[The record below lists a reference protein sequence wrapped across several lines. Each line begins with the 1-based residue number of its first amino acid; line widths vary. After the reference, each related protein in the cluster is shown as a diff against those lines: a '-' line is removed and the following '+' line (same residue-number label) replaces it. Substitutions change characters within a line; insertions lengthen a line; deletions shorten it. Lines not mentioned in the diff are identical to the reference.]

1 MTSSEKS
8 LYNELKDLKGKELLV
23 ITKAAQLDLFG
34 QVFRP
39 IFSGTISEVHRGHI
53 TLSPVIL
60 KMINS
65 PFFKF
70 PIPLCIPFEQI
81 ASFSLD
87 VPSDEVFPLL

>member
-1 MTSSEKS
+1 MTSSGES
-8 LYNELKDLKGKELLV
+8 LYNELRTMVGKELLV

-65 PFFKF
+65 PFFTF
-70 PIPLCIPFEQI
+70 PVPLCIPFEQI
-81 ASFSLD
+81 ASFSLE
-87 VPSDEVFPLL
+87 VPSDEVFPLS